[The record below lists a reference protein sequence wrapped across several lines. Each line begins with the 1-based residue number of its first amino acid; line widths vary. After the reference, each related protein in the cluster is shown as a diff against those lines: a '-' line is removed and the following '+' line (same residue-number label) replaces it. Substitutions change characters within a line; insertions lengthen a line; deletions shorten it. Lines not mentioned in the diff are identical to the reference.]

1 MVTKNIKL
9 EQEIISLH
17 KEVDQYK
24 RTLTNIRNTILKL
37 NENFSQNKGKSCQ
50 LLNENEWMQCSYF
63 SELKVNVNTKY
74 YTIVLYILVY
84 IKKFNVLFS
93 SLLNRYDV

>member
-1 MVTKNIKL
+1 MFLDSLVMDTKNIKL

-17 KEVDQYK
+17 KEVDHYK
-24 RTLTNIRNTILKL
+24 RTLTNIRNIILKL

-63 SELKVNVNTKY
+63 AELKVNVNT
-74 YTIVLYILVY
+74 IFYIPNNY
-84 IKKFNVLFS
+84 INHFI
-93 SLLNRYDV
+93 